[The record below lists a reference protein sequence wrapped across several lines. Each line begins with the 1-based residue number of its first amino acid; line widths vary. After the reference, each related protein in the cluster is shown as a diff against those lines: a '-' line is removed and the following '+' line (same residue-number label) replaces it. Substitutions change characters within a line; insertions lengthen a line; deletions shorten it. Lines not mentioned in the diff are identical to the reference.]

1 MAFLADTVLDG
12 GLDYLVTNGTQLD
25 ICSAEPTTYT
35 EATATYTLGNAT
47 VTVGDETDG
56 DASGRKVT
64 MPAITAASPGT
75 VTASGTAA
83 YWALTNGT
91 SELLATGILAS
102 SQPVTA
108 DASFTMSA
116 LDITFPDV

>member
-1 MAFLADTVLDG
+1 MAFLADTVLDQ
-12 GLDYLVTNGTQLD
+12 GLDYLVTNGTRID
-25 ICSAEPTTYT
+25 ICSAEPTSYT
-35 EATATYTLGNAT
+35 EATATYTLGNST
-47 VTVGDETDG
+47 VTTGDETDG

-64 MPAITAASPGT
+64 VAAITSGS

-83 YWALTNGT
+83 YWALTDGT
-91 SELLATGILAS
+91 SEFLASGILAS